1 MVPLSWLDEI
11 LWKKKPI
18 SASDLCNKIVNLLE
32 KIQETLLLK
41 AQTYRDDN
49 THHAKNWDHFKE
61 LISKDAGFVYA
72 HWDGTKETEQKIKEE
87 TKATIRCIPLNNI
100 SEDGKCIYSDKPSS
114 QKVIF
119 AKAY

>member
-1 MVPLSWLDEI
+1 M
-11 LWKKKPI
+11 
-18 SASDLCNKIVNLLE
+18 E

-49 THHAKNWDHFKE
+49 THHATDWEHFKE
-61 LISKDAGFVYA
+61 LIGKDAGFVYA
-72 HWDGTKETEQKIKEE
+72 HWDGTDETEQKIKEE
-87 TKATIRCIPLNNI
+87 TKATIRCIPLNKKK
-100 SEDGKCIYSDKPSS
+100 EEGQCIYSKQPST

>member
-1 MVPLSWLDEI
+1 MCIRDRARRDTLEKETVST
-11 LWKKKPI
+11 
-18 SASDLCNKIVNLLE
+18 SDLSNKIANLLE

-49 THHAKNWDHFKE
+49 THHAKDWNHFKE

-72 HWDGTKETEQKIKEE
+72 HWDGTGETEQKIKEE
-87 TKATIRCIPLNNI
+87 TKATIRCIPLNNKA
-100 SEDGKCIYSDKPSS
+100 EEGKCIYSDKPSS